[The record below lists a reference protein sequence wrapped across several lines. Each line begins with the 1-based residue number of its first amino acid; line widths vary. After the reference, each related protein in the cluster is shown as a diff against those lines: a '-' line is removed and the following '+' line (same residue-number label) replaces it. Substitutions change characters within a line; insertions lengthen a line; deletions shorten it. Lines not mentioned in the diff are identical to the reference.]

1 MEKALSGIRILDMTH
16 VQAGP
21 TSSQLMG
28 FLGAEVIKLESP
40 MGDATRGQLRDIPEA
55 DSLYFTMLNCNKRSI
70 TVNLKN
76 DRGKEV
82 FTRLVERCD
91 VLMEN
96 FGPGVLD
103 RLGFGWEKVREIN
116 PRIVMASIKGFGTE
130 GPYAAF
136 KAYENV
142 AQAMGGA
149 MSTSGMPGGPP
160 VVTGAQIGDSGTGV
174 HLMAGILAALIQRQ
188 RTGRG
193 QYVECAMMDC
203 VMNLVRV
210 KWRDHQRLDH
220 GPLTEYSSQEFE
232 DFTPRAGNDS
242 GGGQLGNAIQ
252 CKPGGP
258 NDYLYV
264 VVQEHV
270 WNSLAHRVGGE
281 ELANDPRF
289 DNITVRR
296 RNQGAMW
303 ARLTEFAR
311 GYTKRELMV
320 ILNEINV
327 PCGPIMSTRDLAHDE
342 HVKLREMY
350 VELDHPQRGKW
361 YNLGCPI
368 KLSDSPVE
376 VERSP
381 LLGEHTDEILGG
393 VLGYGSG
400 EIARLRAAGAFT
412 RSVPVPPVPDPPAE
426 SAPGKAE

>member
-1 MEKALSGIRILDMTH
+1 MTSNKALSGIRILDMTH

-28 FLGAEVIKLESP
+28 FLGADVIKLESP
-40 MGDATRGQLRDIPEA
+40 MGDATRGQLRDIPDA

-76 DRGKEV
+76 DKGKEI
-82 FTRLVERCD
+82 FTKLVETCD
-91 VLMEN
+91 VMMEN

-103 RLGFGWEKVREIN
+103 RLGFGWDAVHEIN
-116 PRIVMASIKGFGTE
+116 PRIVMASIKGFGTD

-149 MSTSGMPGGPP
+149 MSTSGLFDGPP

-174 HLMAGILAALIQRQ
+174 HLMAGILAALIQRE

-203 VMNLVRV
+203 VMNLTRV
-210 KWRDHQRLDH
+210 KWRDHQRLEH
-220 GPLTEYSSQEFE
+220 GPLTEYGHQEFE

-258 NDYLYV
+258 NDYLYI

-270 WNSLAHRVGGE
+270 WNALANRIGGE
-281 ELANDPRF
+281 ELVNDPRF
-289 DNITVRR
+289 AKIDARR
-296 RNQGAMW
+296 ANQGAMW
-303 ARLTEFAR
+303 DLITKFASDH
-311 GYTKRELMV
+311 TKRELMA
-320 ILNEINV
+320 ILNEIDV
-327 PCGPIMSTRDLAHDE
+327 PCGPIMSTTDLANDD

-350 VELDHPQRGKW
+350 VELDHPERGTW
-361 YNLGCPI
+361 YNLGCPM

-376 VERSP
+376 VTRSP
-381 LLGEHTDEILGG
+381 LLGEHTDEILSE
-393 VLGYGSG
+393 VLGYDSG
-400 EIARLRAAGAFT
+400 GIDELKEAGAFS
-412 RSVPVPPVPDPPAE
+412 RPPRR
-426 SAPGKAE
+426 K

>member
-1 MEKALSGIRILDMTH
+1 MDKALSGIRILDMTH

-28 FLGAEVIKLESP
+28 FLGADVIKVESP
-40 MGDATRGQLRDIPEA
+40 WGDATRKQLQDIPGA

-70 TVNLKN
+70 TLNLKN
-76 DRGKEV
+76 DMGKEI
-82 FTRLVERCD
+82 FTKLVRCCD
-91 VLMEN
+91 VVMEN

-103 RLGFGWEKVREIN
+103 RLGFSWERVQEIN
-116 PRIVMASIKGFGTE
+116 PRIIMASIKGFGTE

-149 MSTSGMPGGPP
+149 MSTSGLQGGPP
-160 VVTGAQIGDSGTGV
+160 VVAGAQIGDSGTGV
-174 HLMAGILAALIQRQ
+174 HLMAGILAAIIQRE

-220 GPLTEYSSQEFE
+220 GPLPEYWSQDFE

-270 WNSLAHRVGGE
+270 WKAIANRVGGE
-281 ELANDPRF
+281 ELVNDPRF
-289 DNITVRR
+289 IDITVRR
-296 RNQGAMW
+296 QNQGAMW
-303 ARLTEFAR
+303 DLLTDFASN
-311 GYTKRELMV
+311 YTKRELME

-327 PCGPIMSTRDLAHDE
+327 PCGPIMSTKDLANDR

-361 YNLGCPI
+361 YNLGCPM

-376 VERSP
+376 FKRSP
-381 LLGEHTDEILGG
+381 LLGEHSEEILGD
-393 VLGYGSG
+393 VLGYDNG
-400 EIARLRAAGAFT
+400 EIDELKAAGALT
-412 RSVPVPPVPDPPAE
+412 R
-426 SAPGKAE
+426 

>member
-1 MEKALSGIRILDMTH
+1 MDKALSGIRILDMTH

-21 TSSQLMG
+21 TSSQLMA
-28 FLGAEVIKLESP
+28 FLGADVIKLESP
-40 MGDATRGQLRDIPEA
+40 AGDATRKQLRDIPDA

-82 FTRLVERCD
+82 FTRLVKACD
-91 VLMEN
+91 VLLEN

-103 RLGFGWEKVREIN
+103 RLGFGWEKVHELN
-116 PRIVMASIKGFGTE
+116 PRMIMGSIKGFGSE

-149 MSTSGMPGGPP
+149 MSTSGMFDGPP

-174 HLMAGILAALIQRQ
+174 HLLAGILAALLQRE

-203 VMNLVRV
+203 VMNLCRV
-210 KWRDHQRLDH
+210 KFRDHQRIER
-220 GPLTEYSSQEFE
+220 GPLAEYSVQEFE

-242 GGGQLGNAIQ
+242 GGGQLGNAVP
-252 CKPGGP
+252 CKPGGA

-270 WNSLAHRVGGE
+270 WTALAKRIGGE
-281 ELANDPRF
+281 ALASDPRF
-289 DNITVRR
+289 TDIDVRR
-296 RNQGAMW
+296 ANQAEMW
-303 ARLTEFAR
+303 RLLAEFAR
-311 GYTKRELMV
+311 DYTKWELME
-320 ILNEINV
+320 ILNDLDV

-342 HVKLREMY
+342 HVKLREMM
-350 VELDHPQRGKW
+350 VEVDHPERGAW
-361 YNLGCPI
+361 YNVGCPI

-381 LLGEHTDEILGG
+381 LLGEHTDEVLSE
-393 VLGYGSG
+393 VLGYGVE
-400 EIARLRAAGAFT
+400 EIAELRSAGAFT
-412 RSVPVPPVPDPPAE
+412 R
-426 SAPGKAE
+426 

>member
-1 MEKALSGIRILDMTH
+1 MTSNKALSGIRILDMTH

-28 FLGAEVIKLESP
+28 FLGADVIKLESP

-76 DRGKEV
+76 DKGKEI
-82 FTRLVERCD
+82 FTKLVETCD

-103 RLGFGWEKVREIN
+103 RLGFGWETVHEIN
-116 PRIVMASIKGFGTE
+116 PRIVMASIKGFGNE

-149 MSTSGMPGGPP
+149 MSTSGLFDGPP

-174 HLMAGILAALIQRQ
+174 HLMAGILAALIQRE

-203 VMNLVRV
+203 VMNLTRV
-210 KWRDHQRLDH
+210 KWRDHQRLEH
-220 GPLTEYSSQEFE
+220 GSLSEYWHQEFE

-258 NDYLYV
+258 NDYLYI

-270 WNSLAHRVGGE
+270 WNALANRVGGE
-281 ELANDPRF
+281 ELVNDSRF
-289 DNITVRR
+289 DNINVRR
-296 RNQGAMW
+296 ANQGEMW
-303 ARLTEFAR
+303 DLLTEFASN
-311 GYTKRELMV
+311 YTKRELMG

-327 PCGPIMSTRDLAHDE
+327 PCGPIMSTTDLANDD
-342 HVKLREMY
+342 HVQLREMY
-350 VELDHPQRGKW
+350 VELDHPERGKW
-361 YNLGCPI
+361 YNLGCPM

-376 VERSP
+376 VTRSP
-381 LLGEHTDEILGG
+381 LLGEHTEEILEEILG
-393 VLGYGSG
+393 YKSS
-400 EIARLRAAGAFT
+400 EIDELKEAGAFS
-412 RSVPVPPVPDPPAE
+412 RPPRRQ
-426 SAPGKAE
+426 

>member
-1 MEKALSGIRILDMTH
+1 MDKALSGIRILDMTH

-21 TSSQLMG
+21 TSSQLMA
-28 FLGAEVIKLESP
+28 FLGADVIKVESP
-40 MGDATRGQLRDIPEA
+40 WGDATRKQLVDIPGA

-70 TVNLKN
+70 TLNLKN
-76 DRGKEV
+76 DRGKEI
-82 FTRLVERCD
+82 FTKLIECCD
-91 VLMEN
+91 VVMEN

-103 RLGFGWEKVREIN
+103 RLGFSWEQVQKIN
-116 PRIVMASIKGFGTE
+116 PRIIMASIKGFGTE

-149 MSTSGMPGGPP
+149 MSTSGFPDGAP

-174 HLMAGILAALIQRQ
+174 HLMAGILAAIIQRE

-220 GPLTEYSSQEFE
+220 GPLAEYSSQDFE

-270 WNSLAHRVGGE
+270 WNALANRIGGE
-281 ELANDPRF
+281 ELVNDPRF
-289 DNITVRR
+289 VNIDVRR
-296 RNQGAMW
+296 QNQGEMW
-303 ARLTEFAR
+303 ELLTEFA
-311 GYTKRELMV
+311 GNYTKRELME
-320 ILNEINV
+320 ILNEIDV
-327 PCGPIMSTRDLAHDE
+327 PCGPIMSTRDLANDD

-361 YNLGCPI
+361 YNLGCPM

-376 VERSP
+376 VKRSP
-381 LLGEHTDEILGG
+381 MLGEHTDEVLSEVLDYGG
-393 VLGYGSG
+393 D
-400 EIARLRAAGAFT
+400 EIEDLKAAGAFT
-412 RSVPVPPVPDPPAE
+412 R
-426 SAPGKAE
+426 

>member
-1 MEKALSGIRILDMTH
+1 MDKALSGIRILDMTH

-21 TSSQLMG
+21 TSSQLMA
-28 FLGAEVIKLESP
+28 FLGAEVIKVESP
-40 MGDATRGQLRDIPEA
+40 WGDATRKQLVDIPGA

-70 TVNLKN
+70 TLNLKN
-76 DRGKEV
+76 DRGKEI
-82 FTRLVERCD
+82 FTRLIESCD
-91 VLMEN
+91 VVMEN

-103 RLGFGWEKVREIN
+103 RLGFSWEQVRKIN
-116 PRIVMASIKGFGTE
+116 PRIIMASIKGFGTE

-142 AQAMGGA
+142 AQAMGGS
-149 MSTSGMPGGPP
+149 MSTSGFPGGPP

-174 HLMAGILAALIQRQ
+174 HLMAGILAAIIQRE

-220 GPLTEYSSQEFE
+220 GPLAEYSNQDFE

-270 WNSLAHRVGGE
+270 WNALANRIGGE

-289 DNITVRR
+289 VNIDVRR
-296 RNQGAMW
+296 ENQGEMW
-303 ARLTEFAR
+303 RILTDFA
-311 GYTKRELMV
+311 GNYTKRELMV
-320 ILNEINV
+320 ILNEIDV
-327 PCGPIMSTRDLAHDE
+327 PCGPIMSTSDLAGDD

-376 VERSP
+376 VKRSP
-381 LLGEHTDEILGG
+381 LLGEHTDEILSEVLDCGG
-393 VLGYGSG
+393 E
-400 EIARLRAAGAFT
+400 EIEALKAAGAFT
-412 RSVPVPPVPDPPAE
+412 R
-426 SAPGKAE
+426 

>member
-1 MEKALSGIRILDMTH
+1 MDKALSGIRILDMTH

-21 TSSQLMG
+21 TSSQLMA
-28 FLGAEVIKLESP
+28 FLGADVIKVESP
-40 MGDATRGQLRDIPEA
+40 WGDATRKQLVDISGA

-70 TVNLKN
+70 TLNLKN
-76 DRGKEV
+76 DRGKEI
-82 FTRLVERCD
+82 FTKLIECCD
-91 VLMEN
+91 VVMEN

-103 RLGFGWEKVREIN
+103 RLGFSWEQVQKIN
-116 PRIVMASIKGFGTE
+116 PRIIMASIKGFGTE

-149 MSTSGMPGGPP
+149 MSTSGFPDGAP

-174 HLMAGILAALIQRQ
+174 HLMAGILAAIIQRQ

-203 VMNLVRV
+203 VMNLARV

-220 GPLTEYSSQEFE
+220 GPLAEYSSQDFE

-270 WNSLAHRVGGE
+270 WNALANRIGGE
-281 ELANDPRF
+281 ELVNDPRF
-289 DNITVRR
+289 VNIDVRR
-296 RNQGAMW
+296 ANQGEMW
-303 ARLTEFAR
+303 ELLTEFA
-311 GYTKRELMV
+311 GNYTKRELME
-320 ILNEINV
+320 ILNEIDV
-327 PCGPIMSTRDLAHDE
+327 PCGPIMSTKDLANDD

-361 YNLGCPI
+361 YNLGCPM

-376 VERSP
+376 VKRSP
-381 LLGEHTDEILGG
+381 MLGEHTDE
-393 VLGYGSG
+393 VLSEVLEYDGDGI
-400 EIARLRAAGAFT
+400 EALRAAGAFT
-412 RSVPVPPVPDPPAE
+412 R
-426 SAPGKAE
+426 

>member
-1 MEKALSGIRILDMTH
+1 MDKALSGIRILDMTH

-28 FLGAEVIKLESP
+28 FLGADVIKVESP
-40 MGDATRGQLRDIPEA
+40 WGDATRKQLQDVPGA

-70 TVNLKN
+70 TLNLKN
-76 DRGKEV
+76 DKGKEV
-82 FTRLVERCD
+82 FTKLVEICD
-91 VLMEN
+91 VVMEN

-103 RLGFGWEKVREIN
+103 RLGFSWERVQAIN
-116 PRIVMASIKGFGTE
+116 PRIIMASIKGFGNE

-149 MSTSGMPGGPP
+149 MSTSGLQDGPP
-160 VVTGAQIGDSGTGV
+160 VVAGAQIGDSGTGV
-174 HLMAGILAALIQRQ
+174 HLMAGILAAIIQRE

-270 WNSLAHRVGGE
+270 WKALADRVGGE
-281 ELANDPRF
+281 ELENDPRF
-289 DNITVRR
+289 VDIAVRR
-296 RNQGAMW
+296 RNQGEMW
-303 ARLTEFAR
+303 NLLTEFASN
-311 GYTKRELMV
+311 YTKRELME

-327 PCGPIMSTRDLAHDE
+327 PCGPIMSTKDLANDD

-350 VELDHPQRGKW
+350 LELDHPERGKW
-361 YNLGCPI
+361 YNLGCPM

-376 VERSP
+376 VTRSP
-381 LLGEHTDEILGG
+381 LLGEHTDE
-393 VLGYGSG
+393 VLSEVLDYESG
-400 EIARLRAAGAFT
+400 EIDALRAAGAFT
-412 RSVPVPPVPDPPAE
+412 R
-426 SAPGKAE
+426 

>member
-21 TSSQLMG
+21 TSSQLMA
-28 FLGAEVIKLESP
+28 FLGADVIKVESP
-40 MGDATRGQLRDIPEA
+40 WGDATRKQLVDIPGA

-70 TVNLKN
+70 TLNLKN
-76 DRGKEV
+76 ERGKEI
-82 FTRLVERCD
+82 FTKLIERCD
-91 VLMEN
+91 VVMEN

-103 RLGFGWEKVREIN
+103 RLGFSWEQVQKIN
-116 PRIVMASIKGFGTE
+116 PRIIMASIKGFGTE

-149 MSTSGMPGGPP
+149 MSTSGLQGGPP

-174 HLMAGILAALIQRQ
+174 HLMAGILAAIIQRE

-220 GPLTEYSSQEFE
+220 GPLAEYSSQDFE

-270 WNSLAHRVGGE
+270 WNALANRIGGE

-289 DNITVRR
+289 INIDVRR
-296 RNQGAMW
+296 ENQGEMW
-303 ARLTEFAR
+303 ELLTEFASK
-311 GYTKRELMV
+311 YTKRELME
-320 ILNEINV
+320 ILNEIDV
-327 PCGPIMSTRDLAHDE
+327 PCGPIMSTKDLADDDQ
-342 HVKLREMY
+342 VKLREMY

-381 LLGEHTDEILGG
+381 LLGEHTDEILGE
-393 VLGYGSG
+393 VLDYGG
-400 EIARLRAAGAFT
+400 DEIEAFKAAGAFT
-412 RSVPVPPVPDPPAE
+412 R
-426 SAPGKAE
+426 

>member
-1 MEKALSGIRILDMTH
+1 MDKALSGIRILDMTH

-21 TSSQLMG
+21 TSSQLMA
-28 FLGAEVIKLESP
+28 FLGADVIKVESP
-40 MGDATRGQLRDIPEA
+40 WGDATRKQLVDIPGA

-70 TVNLKN
+70 TLNLKN
-76 DRGKEV
+76 DRGKEI
-82 FTRLVERCD
+82 FTKLIECCD
-91 VLMEN
+91 VVMEN

-103 RLGFGWEKVREIN
+103 RLGFSWEQVQKIN
-116 PRIVMASIKGFGTE
+116 PRIIMASIKGFGTE

-149 MSTSGMPGGPP
+149 MSTSGFPDGAP

-174 HLMAGILAALIQRQ
+174 HLMAGILAAIIQRQ

-203 VMNLVRV
+203 VMNLARV

-220 GPLTEYSSQEFE
+220 GPLAEYSSQDFE

-270 WNSLAHRVGGE
+270 WNALANRIGGE
-281 ELANDPRF
+281 ELVNDPRF
-289 DNITVRR
+289 VNIDVRR
-296 RNQGAMW
+296 QNQGEMW
-303 ARLTEFAR
+303 ELLTEFA
-311 GYTKRELMV
+311 GNYTKRELME
-320 ILNEINV
+320 ILNEIDV
-327 PCGPIMSTRDLAHDE
+327 PCGPIMSTKDLANDD

-361 YNLGCPI
+361 YNLGCPM

-376 VERSP
+376 VKRSP
-381 LLGEHTDEILGG
+381 MLGEHTDEVLSEVLDYGG
-393 VLGYGSG
+393 D
-400 EIARLRAAGAFT
+400 EIEDLKAAGAFT
-412 RSVPVPPVPDPPAE
+412 R
-426 SAPGKAE
+426 

>member
-1 MEKALSGIRILDMTH
+1 MSSNKALSGIRILDMTH

-21 TSSQLMG
+21 TSSQLMA
-28 FLGAEVIKLESP
+28 FLGADVIKLESP
-40 MGDATRGQLRDIPEA
+40 AGDATRKQLVDIPGA

-70 TVNLKN
+70 TVNMKSAEGKQVFVDLLK
-76 DRGKEV
+76 
-82 FTRLVERCD
+82 TCD
-91 VLMEN
+91 IIMEN

-103 RLGFGWEKVREIN
+103 RLGFGWEKVHEIN
-116 PRIVMASIKGFGTE
+116 PRIVMASIKGFGSE

-149 MSTSGMPGGPP
+149 MSTSGFIDGPP

-174 HLMAGILAALIQRQ
+174 HLMAGILAALLQRE
-188 RTGRG
+188 RTGKG

-210 KWRDHQRLDH
+210 KWRDHQRIEN
-220 GPLTEYSSQEFE
+220 GPLPEYSIQEFE

-242 GGGQLGNAIQ
+242 GGGQLGNAIK

-258 NDYLYV
+258 NDYLYI

-270 WNSLAHRVGGE
+270 WKALANRVGGE
-281 ELANDPRF
+281 ALVNDARF
-289 DNITVRR
+289 DNIDVRR
-296 RNQGAMW
+296 KHQAEMW
-303 ARLTEFAR
+303 KLLEEFAKD
-311 GYTKRELMV
+311 YTKRELMA
-320 ILNEINV
+320 ILNDIDV
-327 PCGPIMSTRDLAHDE
+327 PCGPIMSTKDLANDE

-376 VERSP
+376 VTRSP
-381 LLGEHTDEILGG
+381 LLGEHTDEILGE
-393 VLGYGSG
+393 VLGYDAGKVDQY
-400 EIARLRAAGAFT
+400 RNAGAFT
-412 RSVPVPPVPDPPAE
+412 MPP
-426 SAPGKAE
+426 KK